1 MRFEHWI
8 YTVRLVAS
16 LLYGLMTPNDP
27 LTIAAATILLVVA
40 AALASLIPAR
50 RAAMVDPIVALR
62 YE

>member
-1 MRFEHWI
+1 
-8 YTVRLVAS
+8 VAS
-16 LLYGLMTPNDP
+16 LLYGLTPDDP

>member
-16 LLYGLMTPNDP
+16 LLYGLTPNDP

>member
-16 LLYGLMTPNDP
+16 LLYGLTPDDP

-50 RAAMVDPIVALR
+50 RAAMVDPIVVLR